1 MQKLLVEVKDN
12 NALKILKNL
21 EEANIIRLLPSDLS
35 TTSDK
40 ISSRLRGSISK
51 ETARQMH
58 REVKQMRDEWQ

>member
-51 ETARQMH
+51 ETAQQMH